1 MRESRHNSTLPNG
14 LTGRQ
19 RLKYAACVLLWLIAA
34 GFFWL
39 WWLRPEHNVGALR
52 YWTVSAAVFWVY
64 FMAAYFMGF
73 FLNSRATPAR
83 AATQG
88 PLRVAMVTTKT
99 PAEPFAVVRETL
111 EAMLA
116 QGPAHDTWLADED
129 PDSETLAWCRA
140 HGVQVSTRKGVEA
153 YHRREWPRRTRCKEG
168 NLAYFYDHYGYAA
181 YDVVSQLDAD
191 HVPQPGYLQAILEG
205 FDDPRAGYVS
215 APSVCSSNADDSWA
229 ARMRLYAEAPFHG
242 GIQMGYSN
250 GWAPM
255 CIGSHYAVR
264 TRALR
269 DVGGLGPELAED
281 HSTTMIMNSGG
292 WRGAH
297 AARAIA
303 HGAGPACM
311 SDLVTQEFQWSR
323 SLTTLLLTYTPRY
336 LKGLTP
342 RLRFQFLLCQLWYP
356 VFALLM
362 AMMFTFPIL
371 ALVLDIRFAG
381 VTFPAFL
388 MHSIPATVMVVIFVY
403 LMRSDGFLRPYN
415 AKVLSWERALFAC
428 AQWPWVL
435 LGCTMAVWD
444 WLRGGFVDFRVTP
457 KGGTAAPLP
466 ARVLLPYFALALA
479 AALPALLVG
488 NLQNSAGFIILTL
501 INAAVYTLLF
511 AIIFL
516 QHLRENGIS
525 PLTRPLASAT
535 QLAASGAL
543 VAVMAAALGG
553 KGAQSLYAL
562 SWGTGIIVAAQPEF
576 VVSGA
581 GQGPPGTLA
590 YHLDF
595 QWRGF
600 SSATQNR
607 DETDR

>member
-1 MRESRHNSTLPNG
+1 MRASPYSPAFRNG
-14 LTGRQ
+14 IGGRQ
-19 RLKYAACVLLWLIAA
+19 RLKYAACFLLWLAA
-34 GFFWL
+34 AAYFWL
-39 WWLRPEHNVGALR
+39 WWLRPEHNIGGLR
-52 YWTVSAAVFWVY
+52 YWPVTAALVWIY
-64 FMAAYFMGF
+64 FMAAYFMSF
-73 FLNSRATPAR
+73 VLNSRDQRSGPVM
-83 AATQG
+83 QG

-111 EAMLA
+111 QAMLA
-116 QGPAHDTWLADED
+116 QEPAHDTWLADED
-129 PDSETLAWCRA
+129 PDAGTLAWCRA
-140 HGVQVSTRKGVEA
+140 HGVQVSTRKGITA
-153 YHRREWPRRTRCKEG
+153 YHRKEWPRRTRCKEG
-168 NLAYFYDHYGYAA
+168 NLAYFYDHYGYAR

-205 FDDPRAGYVS
+205 FEDPAAGYVS
-215 APSVCSSNADDSWA
+215 APSICSSNARGSWA
-229 ARMRLYAEAPFHG
+229 ARMRLFAEAPFHG
-242 GIQMGYSN
+242 GIQMGYSS

-269 DVGGLGPELAED
+269 AAGGLGPELAED
-281 HSTTMIMNSGG
+281 HSTTMLMNAAG

-303 HGAGPACM
+303 YGAGPACM
-311 SDLVTQEFQWSR
+311 ADLVTQEFQWSR
-323 SLTTLLLTYTPRY
+323 SLTTLLLSYTPRY

-362 AMMFTFPIL
+362 AMMFVFPIA
-371 ALVLDIRFAG
+371 ALMLDIRFAN
-381 VTFPAFL
+381 VTFPGFL
-388 MHSIPATVMVVIFVY
+388 LHSIPATVMVVIFVY
-403 LMRSDGFLRPYN
+403 LMRADGFLRPHD

-435 LGCTMAVWD
+435 LGCTMAVRD
-444 WLRGGFVDFRVTP
+444 RLTGGFVDFRVTP
-457 KGGTAAPLP
+457 KGGGPAPLP
-466 ARVLLPYFALALA
+466 ARVLTPYFLLALG
-479 AALPALLVG
+479 AALPALLAE
-488 NLQNSAGFIILTL
+488 NLQQSAGFVILTL
-501 INAAVYTLLF
+501 INAAVYTVLF
-511 AIIFL
+511 VIIAV
-516 QHLRENGIS
+516 QHLAENGIS
-525 PLTRPLASAT
+525 PRTRPLASAT

-562 SWGTGIIVAAQPEF
+562 SYGTGFIVAATPEF

-595 QWRGF
+595 QWRGL

-607 DETDR
+607 NETDQ